1 MPHPAQIDDFM
12 DALGLVELA
21 SSNRAQLGDPRPTKE
36 IGNALLFDA
45 GAPSLRQLIG
55 WLAGIVSG
63 QEVELKA
70 RAPKEDD
77 GA

>member
-1 MPHPAQIDDFM
+1 MPHPAQIDDFE
-12 DALGLVELA
+12 DVLGLVFRA
-21 SSNRAQLGDPRPTKE
+21 TTNRAELGDYYPAKE
-36 IGNALLFDA
+36 FGNALLSDA

-55 WLAGIVSG
+55 RLNEIVAV
-63 QEVELKA
+63 QEAELKA